1 MMVPA
6 DGHRAGWPPF
16 AQPPRSPAGG
26 AVGQTRADPL
36 VRLRERYARAGTGHE
51 QFERTLGGLR
61 RTGEQQTNVR
71 AMTRRVP
78 GERWA

>member
-6 DGHRAGWPPF
+6 DGHRVGWPPF

-26 AVGQTRADPL
+26 AGRQARADPL

-51 QFERTLGGLR
+51 QFERTVGGLR
-61 RTGEQQTNVR
+61 RTGEQQLNVR
-71 AMTRRVP
+71 AMTMRVP
-78 GERWA
+78 GER

>member
-6 DGHRAGWPPF
+6 CGHRRGWPPF

-51 QFERTLGGLR
+51 QFERMLGGLR
-61 RTGEQQTNVR
+61 RTGEQQPNVR
-71 AMTRRVP
+71 DDHAGAR
-78 GERWA
+78 